1 MSCDRK
7 FQSHASFESQPAAD
21 EDEARNLPSA
31 EAMLAG
37 TLALMTGVVER
48 AALSQPLAGHAQSL
62 MMAAKVRSN
71 LFFLSGHPQLSSGF
85 RTTVDRLRTHW
96 DRLTSPAAST
106 ADPAVTPASAELA
119 RHLWHRAPERMQ

>member
-7 FQSHASFESQPAAD
+7 PQGHRPPDPQAGVENDDLHPV
-21 EDEARNLPSA
+21 PSA

-48 AALSQPLAGHAQSL
+48 AALTQPLAGHAQSL

-85 RTTVDRLRTHW
+85 RMTIERLRTHW
-96 DRLTSPAAST
+96 DRLT
-106 ADPAVTPASAELA
+106 VPASGEAVADLSSPDA
-119 RHLWHRAPERMQ
+119 PQRLWHRAPDQLQ

>member
-7 FQSHASFESQPAAD
+7 PLSRGPSDPQAGAD
-21 EDEARNLPSA
+21 DHDLHPVPSA

-48 AALSQPLAGHAQSL
+48 AALTQPLAGHAQSL

-85 RTTVDRLRTHW
+85 RMTVERLRTHW
-96 DRLTSPAAST
+96 DRLTAPGSGDAA
-106 ADPAVTPASAELA
+106 ADTSMPDAPQ
-119 RHLWHRAPERMQ
+119 RLWHRAPEQLQ

>member
-7 FQSHASFESQPAAD
+7 PLSHVSSEPQAGAD
-21 EDEARNLPSA
+21 DHDLHPLPSA

-48 AALSQPLAGHAQSL
+48 AALAQPLSGHAQSL

-85 RTTVDRLRTHW
+85 RMTVERLRTHW
-96 DRLTSPAAST
+96 DRLTVPAAAEST
-106 ADPAVTPASAELA
+106 ADLSSPDAPQ
-119 RHLWHRAPERMQ
+119 RLWHRAPDQLQ